1 MFFWETL
8 VGSKTILK
16 NQKYASYVLAGIK
29 NHTQQ

>member
-1 MFFWETL
+1 MFFWGIL

-16 NQKYASYVLAGIK
+16 NQKYASSALVGVK